1 VATSEL
7 DELRRRARWLAEH
20 PLGDSPARA
29 EFRRALNRLRALTG
43 QPPLVDE
50 ALEFECEVRDSLLP
64 LEDVVVTLPPL
75 EPAHGRPDFVVT
87 RDGRA
92 VAVKVIAPRGFSM
105 RQARRAARE
114 LAEALPRYGA
124 SHAFLVVP
132 DQVNSP
138 AAGAELVPH
147 VELAS
152 VGELP
157 FVVDR
162 ALGGPA

>member
-1 VATSEL
+1 MATSEL

-50 ALEFECEVRDSLLP
+50 ALEFEREVRDSLLP
-64 LEDVVVTLPPL
+64 LPDVVLTLPPL
-75 EPAHGRPDFVVT
+75 EPARGRPDFVVT
-87 RDGRA
+87 RGA
-92 VAVKVIAPRGFSM
+92 QIVVVKAMAARGFSNGY
-105 RQARRAARE
+105 ARRLARE
-114 LAEALPRYGA
+114 LAEALARYDA
-124 SHAFLVVP
+124 SRAFVVVP
-132 DQVNSP
+132 DQLYSP
-138 AAGAELVPH
+138 AVDSELVPN
-147 VELAS
+147 VELTTS
-152 VGELP
+152 SRLP

>member
-1 VATSEL
+1 MATSEL

-50 ALEFECEVRDSLLP
+50 ALEFEREVRDSLLP
-64 LEDVVVTLPPL
+64 LPDVVLTLPPL
-75 EPAHGRPDFVVT
+75 EPARGRPDFVVT
-87 RDGRA
+87 RGA
-92 VAVKVIAPRGFSM
+92 QIVVVKAMAARGFSNGY
-105 RQARRAARE
+105 ARRRARE
-114 LAEALPRYGA
+114 LAEALARYDA
-124 SHAFLVVP
+124 SRAFVVVP
-132 DQVNSP
+132 DQLYSP
-138 AAGAELVPH
+138 AVDSELVPN
-147 VELAS
+147 VELTTS
-152 VGELP
+152 SRLP